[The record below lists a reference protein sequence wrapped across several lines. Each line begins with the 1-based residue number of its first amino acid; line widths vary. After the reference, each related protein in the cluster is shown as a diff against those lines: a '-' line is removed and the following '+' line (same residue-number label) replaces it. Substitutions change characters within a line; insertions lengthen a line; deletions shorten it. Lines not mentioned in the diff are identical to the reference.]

1 MALQRYQKDQE
12 SYPDTVKMFKILAIC
27 AAGVMVAGMTS
38 CRKELCYNHFR
49 TAAVA
54 LDWEQ
59 EWERDYGM
67 SHATTWDLDLHGFD
81 YGTLRPDIPEG
92 VTMITYTDDDSPR
105 ETYMDT
111 KGADINLGEP
121 GEHTLL
127 FYNNDTEYI
136 VFSDMASLAEAR
148 AYTTSRSRA
157 TLATLEAMYPTVRST
172 NPPDILYAS
181 YESQLP
187 AIGLHESTP
196 LPVTMQPLVYTY
208 VIRYEFEYGI
218 QHVALARGALA
229 GMAESVY
236 LRNGVTSEE
245 SSIILYD
252 CDIKPYGCEAH
263 VRTFGV
269 PGFPDEFYGR
279 SEVSRAD
286 RPYTLNLEVRL
297 QNGKSFEFNYDIA
310 DQILSQPRGGII
322 RISGIRIEDEQ
333 SFSDSGF
340 DVEVSDWGEHEDID
354 LPDNIFSPIK

>member
-1 MALQRYQKDQE
+1 MKLFDIII
-12 SYPDTVKMFKILAIC
+12 VC
-27 AAGVMVAGMTS
+27 AAGVMATGMTS
-38 CRKELCYNHFR
+38 CRKDLCYNHFR
-49 TAAVA
+49 TASVS
-54 LDWEQ
+54 LDWEH

-67 SHATTWDLDLHGFD
+67 SHATTWDRDLHGFE
-81 YGTLRPDIPEG
+81 YASLRPGLPEG
-92 VTMITYTDDDSPR
+92 VTMITYTDNGSPR

-111 KGADINLGEP
+111 RGADVNVGEP
-121 GEHTLL
+121 GDHSLL

-136 VFSDMASLAEAR
+136 VLSDMASLAEAR
-148 AYTTSRSRA
+148 ASTTSRSRS
-157 TLATLEAMYPTVRST
+157 TIGTLEAMYPAVRST

-181 YESQLP
+181 YEEKLP
-187 AIGLHESTP
+187 DIGLHQSRP

-252 CDIKPYGCEAH
+252 CDVKSYGCEAH

-269 PGFPDEFYGR
+269 PGFPDEYYGR
-279 SEVSRAD
+279 SGISRAD

-297 QNGKSFEFNYDIA
+297 KNGKSFEFNYDIA
-310 DQILSQPRGGII
+310 DQIARQPRGGVI
-322 RISGIRIEDEQ
+322 RISGIIIPDELNY
-333 SFSDSGF
+333 SDSGF
-340 DVEVSDWGEHEDID
+340 QVEVNDWGEHEDID
-354 LPDNIFSPIK
+354 LPGDIFTTVTP

>member
-1 MALQRYQKDQE
+1 M
-12 SYPDTVKMFKILAIC
+12 KINNIMAIC
-27 AAGVMVAGMTS
+27 AAGVIALGTAS

-49 TAAVA
+49 TASVA

-67 SHATTWDLDLHGFD
+67 SHATTWDGNLHGFD
-81 YGTLRPDIPEG
+81 YATLRPGMPEG
-92 VTMITYTDDDSPR
+92 VTMITYTDNGNPR

-111 KGADINLGEP
+111 KGADVNVGEP

-136 VFSDMASLAEAR
+136 VLSDMASFAEAR
-148 AYTTSRSRA
+148 ATSTSRSRS
-157 TLATLEAMYPTVRST
+157 TIGTLESMYPAVRST
-172 NPPDILYAS
+172 NPPDILFAS
-181 YESQLP
+181 YEENLP
-187 AIGLHESTP
+187 DIGLHDSKP

-208 VIRYEFEYGI
+208 VIRYEFEHGI
-218 QHVALARGALA
+218 EHVALARGALA

-252 CDIKPYGCEAH
+252 CDIKSYGCTAN

-269 PGFPDEFYGR
+269 PGFPDEYYGR
-279 SEVSRAD
+279 SSMSRAD

-297 QNGKSFEFNYDIA
+297 KNGKTFEFNYDIA
-310 DQILSQPRGGII
+310 DQIAKQPRGGII

-333 SFSDSGF
+333 NLSDSGF
-340 DVEVSDWGEHEDID
+340 DVTVDDWGEHEDIE
-354 LPDNIFSPIK
+354 LPDDIFSPSK